1 MVDQTKRDFLV
12 GLVVVFNNGVD
23 YMMTTKFTTIF
34 GFKNEYLTSEDVG
47 QVSLF
52 IRQSGDRQVIE

>member
-1 MVDQTKRDFLV
+1 MVYQTKRDFLY
-12 GLVVVFNNGVD
+12 GLVDVFNNGVD

-34 GFKNEYLTSEDVG
+34 GSKNEYKTSEDVG

-52 IRQSGDRQVIE
+52 IRQGVVDRS